1 MKRWITAAI
10 AALAPAAAL
19 MAEPAPTPDVDL
31 FPSQSWN
38 SLKDRTPAQ
47 PLAEA
52 SDAQTPSADV
62 PSLEDALAAAPH
74 ADRVDSTPVFEP
86 IGEWIDAGR
95 RIVVLSH
102 QGEAHLLCQ
111 RCDLDGAV
119 RPGGAVTPQYRFRA
133 LEPKRVVLVD
143 AQGRQVLV
151 DLSPLAQ

>member
-10 AALAPAAAL
+10 AALAPAVAL

-47 PLAEA
+47 P
-52 SDAQTPSADV
+52 PSADV
-62 PSLEDALAAAPH
+62 PSLEDALAAAPP
-74 ADRVDSTPVFEP
+74 ADRVDSAPVFEP
-86 IGEWIDAGR
+86 IGEWVDAGR

-143 AQGRQVLV
+143 AQGRQVVV